1 MYNTYFNC
9 TLYVQLFIY
18 RTNLLST
25 EAEILSSENS
35 NNSIKGTDFIQSLER
50 GLAVI
55 QAFSH
60 EHPTLTVSE
69 AAKLTNLSRPTVRR
83 ILLTLENLG
92 YLKSINGHFTLT
104 ARVLSLGYA
113 YISSKNI
120 WDIAH
125 QHMKDLVDQ
134 TGESTSISVFDE
146 TEIVYV
152 ARIPTKRIMTI
163 SLDVG
168 SRLPAFATSMGQV
181 LLAHLPSSEL
191 EEYFRKV
198 ELTSFTEK
206 TIIDKEKL
214 AEKFHEIRKNGWV
227 FVEQQLEEGLSSI
240 AAPIR
245 NAEGQVIA
253 AINISAHAGRIGK
266 QTREEVFIPLLLQTA
281 NRISS
286 EISKS
291 HYISH
296 L

>member
-1 MYNTYFNC
+1 MS
-9 TLYVQLFIY
+9 IK
-18 RTNLLST
+18 
-25 EAEILSSENS
+25 NS
-35 NNSIKGTDFIQSLER
+35 NNSIKDADFIQSLER

-55 QAFSH
+55 QTFSH

-69 AAKLTNLSRPTVRR
+69 AAKITDLSRPKVRR
-83 ILLTLENLG
+83 ILLTLESLG
-92 YLKSINGHFTLT
+92 YLKSKNGHFTLT

-120 WDIAH
+120 WDIAN

-134 TGESTSISVFDE
+134 TGESTSISVFDD

-168 SRLPAFATSMGQV
+168 SRLPAYATSMGQV
-181 LLAHLPSSEL
+181 LLAHLSSPGL
-191 EEYFRKV
+191 EEYFCNV
-198 ELTSFTEK
+198 ELKSFTEK
-206 TIIDKEKL
+206 TIIDKFKL
-214 AEKFHEIRKNGWV
+214 AEKFSEIRENGWV
-227 FVEQQLEEGLSSI
+227 FVEQQLEDGLSSI

-253 AINISAHAGRIGK
+253 AINISAHAGRISSK
-266 QTREEVFIPLLLQTA
+266 TREEVFVPLLLQTA

-291 HYISH
+291 HYIPH

>member
-1 MYNTYFNC
+1 M
-9 TLYVQLFIY
+9 
-18 RTNLLST
+18 
-25 EAEILSSENS
+25 SSENS